1 MYNQPF
7 RDIDHAGGYGR
18 KIVVFV
24 YFYENR
30 NLPMKYLPN
39 VITLLNLFFGSVAAV
54 FAVLNRLEWAA
65 LFFALGVLCDFLD
78 GLVARKMGVQSELGI
93 QLDSLADMIT
103 SGLVPGL
110 VMCQLLGMSV
120 HAGWNS
126 ENFFIEALERES
138 WWGAWFPFA
147 GLLITLASGLRLAR
161 FNIDENQVS
170 AFTGLPTPANALL
183 ILSLPLILFYNG
195 SEFTNSL
202 ILNPWMLLGLT
213 LLSSYLLN
221 SPLQLFALK
230 FDNYSFRDNGLKY
243 IFLGVSLI
251 MLLTLQFLAVPLIV
265 LFYVATSFF
274 RKTPETAT
282 EED

>member
-1 MYNQPF
+1 
-7 RDIDHAGGYGR
+7 
-18 KIVVFV
+18 
-24 YFYENR
+24 
-30 NLPMKYLPN
+30 MKYLPN
-39 VITLLNLFFGSVAAV
+39 VITLLNILFGSVAAV
-54 FAVLNRLEWAA
+54 FAVLNKLEWTAF
-65 LFFALGVLCDFLD
+65 FFALGVICDFLD

-120 HAGWNS
+120 SAGWNTES
-126 ENFFIEALERES
+126 FFAEALERDS
-138 WWGAWFPFA
+138 WWWTWFPFA

-170 AFTGLPTPANALL
+170 SFTGLPTPANALM

-195 SEFTNSL
+195 SEFTNNL
-202 ILNPWMLLGLT
+202 ILNPWFLGMLT

-221 SPLQLFALK
+221 SPLELFALK

-243 IFLGVSLI
+243 IFLGVSLV
-251 MLLTLQFLAVPLIV
+251 LLITLQFLAVPLIV
-265 LFYVATSFF
+265 LGYVGTGFF
-274 RKTPETAT
+274 GKKESGLP
-282 EED
+282 DSGD